1 MASAG
6 RAICAGPS
14 QVELKGYMEPVVPTR
29 HERAAIVL
37 LQWEGV
43 DTTTFAIEY
52 RLVNGPQPTS
62 APDPLSGVPMP
73 IRIIGMIG
81 VSPPPSDTQL
91 IVIEGALSPDY
102 VVAFAEAHETAGF
115 DMVLVGYSSSSA
127 EGFLVAQHAAAHTDR
142 ISYLVAHR
150 PGFVAPTLMARKI
163 ATFDQIT
170 GGRLAVHIITGKSD
184 REQQG
189 DGDFSPKT
197 ERYARAAEYLDVMRK
212 TWAAT
217 EPFDYQGQ
225 FYQVCGASSD
235 VTPWQ
240 NPHPPLFFGG
250 ASEGALTMG
259 AEHCDVYAI
268 YGEPLATTAE
278 RIAAFR
284 EMAAR
289 FGRTPRF
296 NVSLRPIIAETEGAA
311 WDKANHILAGMAGQK
326 GWARQED
333 TNLPVDTAGKRV
345 YDFAIKSDVYDSCL
359 WMGIA
364 KATGALGNTSCL
376 VGTPEQVARAVAGYY
391 EIGVESVLI
400 RGFDPF
406 NDTIAFGRELIPRIR
421 DEVAAIDQK
430 RTRSATDLHS

>member
-1 MASAG
+1 
-6 RAICAGPS
+6 
-14 QVELKGYMEPVVPTR
+14 
-29 HERAAIVL
+29 
-37 LQWEGV
+37 
-43 DTTTFAIEY
+43 
-52 RLVNGPQPTS
+52 
-62 APDPLSGVPMP
+62 MP

-91 IVIEGALSPDY
+91 IVIEGALSPNY
-102 VVAFAEAHETAGF
+102 VVEFALAHETSGF

-142 ISYLVAHR
+142 IAYLVAHR

-170 GGRLAVHIITGKSD
+170 RGRLAVHIITGKSD

-189 DGDFSPKT
+189 DGDFSPKA
-197 ERYARAAEYLDVMRK
+197 ERYMRATEYIDVMRK

-217 EPFDYQGQ
+217 DPFDYAGR
-225 FYQVCGASSD
+225 FYRTMGACSD
-235 VTPWQ
+235 VAPWQ
-240 NPHPPLFFGG
+240 KPYPPLYFGG
-250 ASEGALTMG
+250 ASDGALTMG

-268 YGEPLATTAE
+268 YGEPLATTTQ

-284 EMAAR
+284 EMAAK
-289 FGRTPRF
+289 FGRTPGF
-296 NVSLRPIIAETEGAA
+296 NASFRPIIGETEGAA
-311 WDKANHILAGMAGQK
+311 WDKAHHILAGMAGKK
-326 GWARQED
+326 GWARQENAD
-333 TNLPVDTAGKRV
+333 QPVDTAGRRI
-345 YDFAIKSDVYDSCL
+345 YDFARKQDVYDDCL

-376 VGTPEQVARAVAGYY
+376 VGTPERVARAIAAYY
-391 EIGVESVLI
+391 EIGVESILI

-421 DEVAAIDQK
+421 DEVAAIDRKQAENASDG
-430 RTRSATDLHS
+430 RQ